1 MTTNGGIETLLI
13 IKSLQRPMMLMRD
26 EILKKL
32 SGGRGGGQ
40 ILEARMP

>member
-32 SGGRGGGQ
+32 RREGRG
-40 ILEARMP
+40 PNS